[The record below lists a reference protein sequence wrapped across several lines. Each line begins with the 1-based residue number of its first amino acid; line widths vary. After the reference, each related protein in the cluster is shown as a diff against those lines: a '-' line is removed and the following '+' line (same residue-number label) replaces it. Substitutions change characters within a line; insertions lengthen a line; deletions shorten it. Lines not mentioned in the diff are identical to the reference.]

1 MNSCNPRPEQE
12 DNMLIRTILLFL
24 CALPLAALASEK
36 RLAEADFPTRLEV
49 SGEEL
54 VMRNASILE
63 YLFVDVYSAALLT
76 PPEQLLD
83 NPILPGQPLHLE
95 LYYYRDIDRD
105 DVIKAAWVAL
115 GRQYDEATLADI
127 RPKVDALHATFTD
140 ISAGDR
146 YALTLDADHA
156 LSLKYNNEE
165 IFRSEDP
172 ELART
177 YVGIWLKENGLSD
190 SLRERLTASR

>member
-1 MNSCNPRPEQE
+1 
-12 DNMLIRTILLFL
+12 MLARTLLL
-24 CALPLAALASEK
+24 MVCALPLTALASEK
-36 RLAEADFPTRLEV
+36 RLAEAGFPGNLEV
-49 SGEEL
+49 SGQEL
-54 VMRNASILE
+54 VMRNASVLE

-76 PPEQLLD
+76 TPEQSLD

-95 LYYYRDIDRD
+95 LYYYRDIDRN

-115 GRQYDEATLADI
+115 GRQYDESTLERM
-127 RPKVDALHATFTD
+127 RPKIDALHATFTD

-146 YALTLDADHA
+146 YALTLDADHG

-190 SLRERLTASR
+190 GLRERLTASR